1 MMKTIF
7 TILLCFMTVT
17 AFTMTAKQGIQK
29 RSPIRERIQ
38 KRILEE
44 IGSDTVI
51 KSIVKDKI
59 ATDTD
64 IQRRKQVIVEEEIL
78 SDVVEIPVVEIDT
91 LKLAILKIL
100 NVPIDAITIQ
110 MITPDVIEALLVNLE
125 STEIEELAILVYD
138 VSSQARNLREEINIS
153 VGNVKFKKYL
163 ENKNWAMCSNLLLK
177 SGVDKKV
184 IDVLIAS
191 IGKVPAPVDMPF
203 FEGKMAYGQVYKGEA
218 DENAFVVGTY
228 QEKVHQGDVVIFDV
242 SSRSNIIKGI
252 KFVEKN
258 KNKIGA
264 VIIGWDSRGM
274 NNYSNLDISTYP
286 EVMKMYYDFYS
297 ICKGIK
303 PDLPVGVVVSMSIT
317 WREWL
322 DACEFKFDFVALWN
336 VTKLTANFEKIKN
349 TYFRDEQVLICG
361 MNATDIDLTQRYD
374 SDEYRN
380 YIKEIKELGF
390 CGSIWVKTKGGE

>member
-7 TILLCFMTVT
+7 TILLCFMAATV
-17 AFTMTAKQGIQK
+17 FSMPIQ
-29 RSPIRERIQ
+29 ERIQ
-38 KRILEE
+38 KRMLEKTRNDTE
-44 IGSDTVI
+44 IQQMI
-51 KSIVKDKI
+51 
-59 ATDTD
+59 
-64 IQRRKQVIVEEEIL
+64 EEEIQK
-78 SDVVEIPVVEIDT
+78 DVVVIPI
-91 LKLAILKIL
+91 
-100 NVPIDAITIQ
+100 ITINIIKLDIIKTILVGMNTTQ
-110 MITPDVIEALLVNLE
+110 VEALM
-125 STEIEELAILVYD
+125 IKVYD
-138 VSSQARNLREEINIS
+138 ISAQARNLKKEIDIS
-153 VGNVKFKKYL
+153 IGSVQFKKHL
-163 ENKNWAMCSNLLLK
+163 KNKNWAMCSNVLLK

-184 IDVLIAS
+184 VDVLIAS
-191 IGKVPAPVDMPF
+191 IGKVPPPVEMPF
-203 FEGKMAYGQVYKGEA
+203 FEGKMAYRQVYKGEA
-218 DENAFVVGTY
+218 DENAFVFGNG
-228 QEKVHQGDVVIFDV
+228 QEKVHRGDIVIFDV

-252 KFVEKN
+252 KFIEKN

-336 VTKLTANFEKIKN
+336 ITKLTANFEKIKN
-349 TYFRDEQVLICG
+349 MFPNDEVMIAGL
-361 MNATDIDLTQRYD
+361 NATDVPLSQRYD

-380 YIKEIKELGF
+380 YIKEIKRLGF
-390 CGSIWVKTKGGE
+390 CGSIYIKTKGGE

>member
-1 MMKTIF
+1 MKTIF
-7 TILLCFMTVT
+7 TILLCFITVT
-17 AFTMTAKQGIQK
+17 VFSMPIQ
-29 RSPIRERIQ
+29 ERIQ
-38 KRILEE
+38 KRMLEKTRNDTE
-44 IGSDTVI
+44 IQQMI
-51 KSIVKDKI
+51 
-59 ATDTD
+59 
-64 IQRRKQVIVEEEIL
+64 EEEIQK
-78 SDVVEIPVVEIDT
+78 DVVVIPIVKIELIEIE
-91 LKLAILKIL
+91 KLAILI
-100 NVPIDAITIQ
+100 
-110 MITPDVIEALLVNLE
+110 
-125 STEIEELAILVYD
+125 YD
-138 VSSQARNLREEINIS
+138 IFAQARNLREEIDIS
-153 VGNVKFKKYL
+153 VGSVQFKKHL
-163 ENKNWAMCSNLLLK
+163 KNKNWAMCSNVLLK

-184 IDVLIAS
+184 VDVLIAS
-191 IGKVPAPVDMPF
+191 IGKVPPPVEMPF
-203 FEGKMAYGQVYKGEA
+203 FEGKMAYRQVYKGEA
-218 DENAFVVGTY
+218 DENAFVFGNG
-228 QEKVHQGDVVIFDV
+228 QEKVHRGDIVIFDV

-252 KFVEKN
+252 KFIEKN

-286 EVMKMYYDFYS
+286 KVMKMYYDFYS
-297 ICKGIK
+297 VCKGIK
-303 PDLPVGVVVSMSIT
+303 PDLPIGVVVSMSIT

>member
-7 TILLCFMTVT
+7 TILLCFMAATV
-17 AFTMTAKQGIQK
+17 FSMTI
-29 RSPIRERIQ
+29 
-38 KRILEE
+38 
-44 IGSDTVI
+44 
-51 KSIVKDKI
+51 
-59 ATDTD
+59 
-64 IQRRKQVIVEEEIL
+64 EEEIQQ
-78 SDVVEIPVVEIDT
+78 SVVEIPVVKIET
-91 LKLAILKIL
+91 LELAILKIL

-163 ENKNWAMCSNLLLK
+163 ENKNWAMCQSMLIK

-184 IDVLIAS
+184 VDTLIAS
-191 IGKVPAPVDMPF
+191 IGKVPKPVDMPF
-203 FEGKMAYGQVYKGEA
+203 FECKMNKSQTYKGEA
-218 DENAFVVGTY
+218 NENAFIVGTY
-228 QEKVHQGDVVIFDV
+228 QEEVRHGDVVIFDV
-242 SSRSNIIKGI
+242 TSRSNLIKGV

-258 KNKIGA
+258 KDKIGA
-264 VIIGWDSRGM
+264 VIIGWDSAGR
-274 NNYSNLDISTYP
+274 NNYDNMDITSYT
-286 EVMKMYYDFYS
+286 EVMKWYSDFYS

-303 PDLPVGVVVSMSIT
+303 PDLPVGVVVSMTIT

-322 DACEFKFDFVALWN
+322 DACEFKWDFVALWN
-336 VTKLTANFEKIKN
+336 VTKFTANFEKIKN

-361 MNATDIDLTQRYD
+361 MNATGIPLKQRYD

-380 YIKEIKELGF
+380 YIKELKRLGF
-390 CGSIWVKTKGGE
+390 CGSIYIKTKGGE